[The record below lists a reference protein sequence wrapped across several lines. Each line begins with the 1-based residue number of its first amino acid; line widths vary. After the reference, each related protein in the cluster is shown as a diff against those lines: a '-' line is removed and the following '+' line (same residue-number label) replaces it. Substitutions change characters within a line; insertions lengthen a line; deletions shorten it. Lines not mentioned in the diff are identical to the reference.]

1 MPFLLPLQ
9 TDGLTEILTST
20 TLVTKQPI
28 DKSVLDTL
36 DQFKG
41 TQGVGFIDV
50 WWTEDDGGIRT
61 PPTPYPKPTF
71 SKYLHTYLCMYVCEY
86 VLRRYYVCRHV
97 CMYITMYTLWSFWIA
112 FWKLEIRRCWEAITN
127 INAYVS
133 MHYVYV
139 CVSERICVCVCV
151 YLVKIF
157 YIHTYTHTYIS
168 LL

>member
-61 PPTPYPKPTF
+61 PPTPYPKPISVPTF

-97 CMYITMYTLWSFWIA
+97 CMYITMYTLWSF
-112 FWKLEIRRCWEAITN
+112 
-127 INAYVS
+127 
-133 MHYVYV
+133 
-139 CVSERICVCVCV
+139 
-151 YLVKIF
+151 
-157 YIHTYTHTYIS
+157 
-168 LL
+168 